1 MGNTAFLLV
10 LISALSKII
19 GFAREMVVSYFYGT
33 SSLKDAYVIASTIP
47 NLLSGFV
54 ATAMTVGFIPIYN
67 RVRKNRGEEEAVGF
81 TSNVGN
87 LSFLV
92 ITVFVAFVLT
102 FTEPVVRLFASGFEG
117 ETLSTAVFFTRI
129 MIFSVYSLS
138 LFNLYQGY
146 LNANK
151 SFIVSAF
158 APFFAN
164 VTVILFIILS
174 GVIDYRLL
182 PFGFMVGYL
191 LQFIG
196 IFPELR
202 KTGYSHSFKIDIHD
216 RQVRDLVF
224 FATPMIISLLFQD
237 IGNIIDKNIAS
248 LVVVGGISALEYA
261 IRLTG
266 MFSGILIVP
275 ISTSVYPSMSN
286 AALDKNYSA
295 LKKITRDTA
304 VSMAT
309 FLLPCIVGLI
319 ILAEPVIS
327 FVFGRG
333 EFGDESIIMTAGVL
347 ACYAPM
353 LIGQAFTD
361 IYSRAFYSL
370 ENTKTPVVISIIAIG
385 IDIILKF
392 VLSHFFGLN
401 GLAIATATG
410 RVISGILMIMALRF
424 VLGKIGAREFI
435 SKLSRIGISSILMGI
450 AVYFVYQFAGSRM
463 PLFISLLITLLAAF
477 AVYFPL
483 VIFLKVLR
491 LEDIQNL
498 IFRKKRKQK
507 KR

>member
-67 RVRKNRGEEEAVGF
+67 RVRKNKGRDDAVVF

-92 ITVFVAFVLT
+92 ITVFVVFVLL

-117 ETLSTAVFFTRI
+117 ETLTTAVFFTRI

-158 APFFAN
+158 APFIAN
-164 VTVILFIILS
+164 ITVIIFIILS
-174 GVIDYRLL
+174 GMIDYRLL

-196 IFPELR
+196 IFPELK
-202 KTGYSHSFKIDIHD
+202 KTGYGHSLNIDIRD

-286 AALDKNYSA
+286 AALDKNYKE
-295 LKKITRDTA
+295 LKRITRNTSI
-304 VSMAT
+304 SMAT
-309 FLLPCIVGLI
+309 FLIPCIVGLI
-319 ILAEPVIS
+319 VLAEPIIS

-333 EFGDESIIMTAGVL
+333 EFGNESIVMTAGVL
-347 ACYAPM
+347 ASYAPM

-361 IYSRAFYSL
+361 IYSRAFYCL
-370 ENTKTPVVISIIAIG
+370 ENTRTPVVISVAAIG

-392 VLSHFFGLN
+392 ILSHFFGLN
-401 GLAIATATG
+401 GLAMATATG
-410 RVISGILMIMALRF
+410 RVISGVLMIVALRF
-424 VLGKIGAREFI
+424 ALGKIG
-435 SKLSRIGISSILMGI
+435 SKVLVSKILRIVIGSAIMGI
-450 AVYFVYQFAGSRM
+450 AVFFSYRFMAESL
-463 PLFISLLITLLAAF
+463 PLFLSLIITMLIAF
-477 AVYFPL
+477 VVYFPL
-483 VIFLKVLR
+483 VILMKVLR
-491 LEDIQNL
+491 IEDIQNIL
-498 IFRKKRKQK
+498 FRKKRKSK
-507 KR
+507 